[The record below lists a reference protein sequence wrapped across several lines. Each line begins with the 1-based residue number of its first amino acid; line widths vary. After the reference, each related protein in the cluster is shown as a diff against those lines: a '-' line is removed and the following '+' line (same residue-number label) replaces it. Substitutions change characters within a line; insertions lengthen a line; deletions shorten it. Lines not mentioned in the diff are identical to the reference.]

1 LKIKY
6 NKHKVKIVCKL
17 MQKFNSCVNSTIGC
31 ESEYRSVHLAWVAH
45 EHKCE
50 GNCCKE
56 IVTTINNML
65 NEKKTGPIVMKWK
78 EEDEKGKQ
86 RKDILQQNSS

>member
-1 LKIKY
+1 
-6 NKHKVKIVCKL
+6 
-17 MQKFNSCVNSTIGC
+17 MG
-31 ESEYRSVHLAWVAH
+31 AWVAH

-50 GNCCKE
+50 GNCCKG

-65 NEKKTGPIVMKWK
+65 NEKKTGPVVLKWK

-86 RKDILQQNSS
+86 GKDILQQNSN